1 MSKIYSKII
10 LSTALMSSVAI
21 PFANAEVSP
30 KVVDGEKANTEEI
43 QNKNMELTKN
53 FNPQLEKAFEEMFQ
67 SETTESDSNKL
78 ESVTYD
84 LKVPVSRFIIKDLAS
99 GKTSLSYNK
108 DKKKVT
114 STGTTKGKIYTTTT
128 SATTSVGTV
137 KGGIAKKGSKAIK
150 LAKFTATSK
159 ASMKKKAKKT
169 KYAGITIHTATYMGS
184 LYERKSGKAT
194 SY

>member
-84 LKVPVSRFIIKDLAS
+84 LKVPVS
-99 GKTSLSYNK
+99 
-108 DKKKVT
+108 
-114 STGTTKGKIYTTTT
+114 
-128 SATTSVGTV
+128 
-137 KGGIAKKGSKAIK
+137 
-150 LAKFTATSK
+150 
-159 ASMKKKAKKT
+159 
-169 KYAGITIHTATYMGS
+169 
-184 LYERKSGKAT
+184 
-194 SY
+194 

>member
-21 PFANAEVSP
+21 PFANAEESP
-30 KVVDGEKANTEEI
+30 QVVEDEKANTEEI

-53 FNPQLEKAFEEMFQ
+53 FDPQLEKAFEEMFQ
-67 SETTESDSNKL
+67 SGNT

-84 LKVPVSRFIIKDLAS
+84 LKVPVGGFIIKDLAS

-137 KGGIAKKGSKAIK
+137 KGGIAKKGSTAIK
-150 LAKFTATSK
+150 LGKFTATSK